1 MFFNVYFLL
10 QLNCACKF
18 QCRNISGDH
27 KRSLFDEFYGT
38 VDYNK
43 QSIYLLGLIQL
54 RPISRRHHGTYDR
67 PEESRRQHSVF
78 YTVPDGKGQHIQ
90 VCRKTFSEI
99 FAVTHSRVQVLVE
112 KKKKGLNTIT
122 DLRGKGTKTKKYSA
136 QVRGDIKA
144 HIDSFP
150 REENHYSRSK
160 SAKQFLSP
168 DLNINRMYRAF
179 KEKYPQTI
187 VTYKFYSEVFHTDFP
202 DLRFGRPRSDT
213 CGSCDKY
220 NNKIKAWIPLIL
232 TRKTL

>member
-1 MFFNVYFLL
+1 MLFFNVYFLL

-54 RPISRRHHGTYDR
+54 EPISRRCHGTYDR

-112 KKKKGLNTIT
+112 KKKK
-122 DLRGKGTKTKKYSA
+122 D
-136 QVRGDIKA
+136 
-144 HIDSFP
+144 
-150 REENHYSRSK
+150 
-160 SAKQFLSP
+160 
-168 DLNINRMYRAF
+168 
-179 KEKYPQTI
+179 
-187 VTYKFYSEVFHTDFP
+187 
-202 DLRFGRPRSDT
+202 
-213 CGSCDKY
+213 
-220 NNKIKAWIPLIL
+220 
-232 TRKTL
+232 